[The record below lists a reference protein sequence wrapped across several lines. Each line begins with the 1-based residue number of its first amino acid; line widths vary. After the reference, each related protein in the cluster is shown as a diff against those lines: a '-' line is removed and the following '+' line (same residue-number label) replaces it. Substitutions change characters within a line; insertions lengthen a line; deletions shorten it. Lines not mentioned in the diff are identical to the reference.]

1 MGNFFSNTS
10 ERVCS
15 STLSSANEWYEKP
28 TPVPIRGSTS
38 SNISTREI
46 RENHRTQEVVVKK
59 REDHDVELKST
70 SDLPKEKNKSSE
82 GTITHYNRSS
92 IPFSIQNGSTADVE
106 ELLAIPEKEDEE
118 QKKRNNYRSKKK
130 KKRKKRNSSTS
141 STTSMRWITHYNSSQ
156 KILLVGEG
164 DFSFASCLAHAF
176 GSASNMVATSLDS
189 EDTLCTRL
197 PSSQLHIKDLRSL
210 GCLVLHNVDVNFMA
224 SSFRYPLLAR
234 MKFNRIVYNFPHA
247 GHFKMSETNHSV
259 IQRHKNLL
267 SGFFRNSIKMLKEDG
282 EVHVAHRDDHPYNRW
297 EIEKLAN
304 EAGLILIAT
313 IDFCSFQYVGY
324 NNRRGG
330 SIRSNGSFP
339 LGNCPK
345 TFKFS
350 LK

>member
-10 ERVCS
+10 ERACS

-28 TPVPIRGSTS
+28 TPVPIRESTS

-70 SDLPKEKNKSSE
+70 SDLQKEKKKSSE

-118 QKKRNNYRSKKK
+118 QKKRK
-130 KKRKKRNSSTS
+130 SSTS

-189 EDTLCTRL
+189 KVTLDRRL
-197 PSSQLHIKDLRSL
+197 PSSKLHIFDLRRL
-210 GCLVLHNVDVNFMA
+210 GCLVLHEIDVHFMA
-224 SSFRYPLLAR
+224 SANSKVVS
-234 MKFNRIVYNFPHA
+234 MKFDRIIYNFPHA
-247 GHFKMSETNHSV
+247 GHWRKLREEDFEL
-259 IQRHKNLL
+259 IRRHKELL
-267 SGFFRNSIKMLKEDG
+267 SGFFKNSRKLLREDG
-282 EVHVAHRDDHPYNRW
+282 EVHVTHRDDYPYNTW
-297 EIEKLAN
+297 GIEKLAKK
-304 EAGLILIAT
+304 AGLFLIEKVKFRPE
-313 IDFCSFQYVGY
+313 DYPSYS
-324 NNRRGG
+324 NKRG
-330 SIRSNGSFP
+330 SRIRSWDSFGFGDFP
-339 LGNCPK
+339 M

-350 LK
+350 PVKK